1 MSTITKQL
9 FNLSIAKQ
17 GLCGKTCV
25 YNQVFRTVFNF
36 AENDEANEKIDVE
49 QLQNKSRLL
58 NAHRNMLH
66 GNLPYDQA
74 QSWVHQTL
82 KYKRKMYAKYGA
94 ESGID
99 PRICFLTESE
109 LKEVDEYNKVA
120 FPLTIQEM
128 ITKNNVAKKERND
141 KVMKRETDIAKNLE
155 KLEQWKT
162 DIENKKSKKMSEAK
176 AAKERKDR
184 IVEEVR
190 RHFGFKVDSR
200 DDRFKEMLE
209 MKEREDKKRQKEAKR
224 KLKEAKVM
232 EKMVEKNTSE
242 TKTSDV

>member
-1 MSTITKQL
+1 MLIFMKVL
-9 FNLSIAKQ
+9 IF
-17 GLCGKTCV
+17 
-25 YNQVFRTVFNF
+25 
-36 AENDEANEKIDVE
+36 
-49 QLQNKSRLL
+49 LL
-58 NAHRNMLH
+58 
-66 GNLPYDQA
+66 
-74 QSWVHQTL
+74 
-82 KYKRKMYAKYGA
+82 
-94 ESGID
+94 SGI
-99 PRICFLTESE
+99 CFPTESE

-190 RHFGFKVDSR
+190 RLV
-200 DDRFKEMLE
+200 
-209 MKEREDKKRQKEAKR
+209 
-224 KLKEAKVM
+224 
-232 EKMVEKNTSE
+232 N
-242 TKTSDV
+242 